1 RCWTGCS
8 RMAVAC
14 AAGARGCSPIAPT
27 LPRCDCMR
35 RPVANRSLS
44 YRCCSSST
52 WMPPVPAS
60 AIDHRLDP
68 RLPMDAAIP
77 VQRQLDAYNAHDLDR
92 FVAEYAADV
101 EVFRPPAASPVL
113 SGLPAFAAHYA
124 RNRFT
129 LPDLHAE
136 VTNRI
141 V

>member
-1 RCWTGCS
+1 
-8 RMAVAC
+8 M
-14 AAGARGCSPIAPT
+14 
-27 LPRCDCMR
+27 
-35 RPVANRSLS
+35 N
-44 YRCCSSST
+44 
-52 WMPPVPAS
+52 
-60 AIDHRLDP
+60 
-68 RLPMDAAIP
+68 AAIP

-141 V
+141 VAGGIVVDHERITGLQADVVETVAVYKVVDGKITTVWFF